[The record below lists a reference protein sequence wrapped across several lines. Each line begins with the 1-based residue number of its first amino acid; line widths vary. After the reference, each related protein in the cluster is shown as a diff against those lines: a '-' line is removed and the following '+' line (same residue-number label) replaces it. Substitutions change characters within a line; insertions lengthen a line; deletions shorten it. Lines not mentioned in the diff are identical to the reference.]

1 MGKAKGKGG
10 YWCVDIAEL
19 NNTTFGSQILASGM
33 FNSSLIDHWQEQ
45 RLGYQQQQ
53 HRLGPETYM
62 PNAHHHPDTTNPH
75 RNFWTQP

>member
-33 FNSSLIDHWQEQ
+33 FNSSIDNCQEH
-45 RLGYQQQQ
+45 RLRYQQQQ
-53 HRLGPETYM
+53 HHQSGPETHL
-62 PNAHHHPDTTNPH
+62 PNTHHPDTTTNHH
-75 RNFWTQP
+75 RNFWIQP

>member
-33 FNSSLIDHWQEQ
+33 FSSSIDNWQEQ
-45 RLGYQQQQ
+45 RLRYQQQQ
-53 HRLGPETYM
+53 HHSGPETHL
-62 PNAHHHPDTTNPH
+62 PNAHHPDTSHH
-75 RNFWTQP
+75 RNFWLQP